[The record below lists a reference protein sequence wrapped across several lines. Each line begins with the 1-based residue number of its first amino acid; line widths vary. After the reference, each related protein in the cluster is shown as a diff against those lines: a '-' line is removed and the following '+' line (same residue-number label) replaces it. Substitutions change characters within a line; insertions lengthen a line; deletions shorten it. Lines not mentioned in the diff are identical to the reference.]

1 MGTLAKNKLNF
12 NHSNH
17 SQTQE
22 QLLEGFYKK
31 KVFLKILQNSQESI
45 FAGVSFLLPQA
56 CNLFKK
62 ETLAQVFSSEFC

>member
-62 ETLAQVFSSEFC
+62 ETLAQLFASKFC